1 MKKAEEEQIKKIMKN
16 LELTY
21 EEALEVLESDKAIDK
36 GKKLFE
42 LTEEQKKAAKQAT
55 ITTKTRVDAY
65 GKKTTKEKKVN
76 NEKIDLI
83 NILQNALAE
92 GGAVDLQTA
101 NAEREFT
108 FTFNNTK
115 YKIVMSVPRK

>member
-1 MKKAEEEQIKKIMKN
+1 MKN

-36 GKKLFE
+36 GEKLFE
-42 LTEEQKKAAKQAT
+42 LTEEQKKASKQAT
-55 ITTKTRVDAY
+55 ITTKTKVDAY
-65 GKKTTKEKKVN
+65 GKKSVREKKVN